1 VFCLFHHLLDASEI
15 IHELAD
21 TTDGFC
27 LIDGNI
33 GFGKMRLGSLD
44 VSAGSAAESLR
55 VVQSAAKAFLG
66 RPQLVQQRLSLRFD
80 LLELAVAHSFAVG
93 SVVVALLAE
102 TTGFTSI
109 PETHASSITN
119 GPSNFSA

>member
-1 VFCLFHHLLDASEI
+1 MPVFCLFHQLLDASEI

-44 VSAGSAAESLR
+44 VSAGRAAESLR
-55 VVQSAAKAFLG
+55 VVQSSAQAFLG
-66 RPQLVQQRLSLRFD
+66 RPQLVQQRLSLRFN
-80 LLELAVAHSFAVG
+80 LLEFAGAHGFTVG
-93 SVVVALLAE
+93 SVVVALLTG
-102 TTGFTSI
+102 TTGFT
-109 PETHASSITN
+109 
-119 GPSNFSA
+119 